1 MVDHKASDL
10 LWDVLA
16 GAYRRLGFDQLDDQ
30 VFAQLVGAR
39 IIEPVSKL
47 DTIRVLTELGLAAP
61 HRNTIANCLRRC
73 VERDYR
79 GRVATACWA
88 HVQASGPVALVMY
101 DLTTLHF
108 EVTDEDR
115 LRKVGMSK
123 EHRIDPQVTVGLLVA
138 AAGFPLEIALFEG
151 NKAETTTLVPVID
164 AFRARHRIT
173 ELVVV
178 ADAGMLSAA
187 NLNAIEDAGCR
198 FIVGSRQSRVPY
210 DLADHF
216 QAHGTHTPDGGTIE
230 TSRDMGTG
238 KDKRARRVV
247 YHYSA
252 ARRRTG
258 GPRDQ
263 RPDRQGREGRRRH
276 PADRPGP
283 VRQRHHRLE
292 REEGRGELAGHR
304 AGPHLHRLQGILSEF
319 CYLVPQGSGSPRR
332 RV

>member
-1 MVDHKASDL
+1 MDLCRARHK
-10 LWDVLA
+10 
-16 GAYRRLGFDQLDDQ
+16 
-30 VFAQLVGAR
+30 
-39 IIEPVSKL
+39 
-47 DTIRVLTELGLAAP
+47 
-61 HRNTIANCLRRC
+61 
-73 VERDYR
+73 
-79 GRVATACWA
+79 
-88 HVQASGPVALVMY
+88 
-101 DLTTLHF
+101 
-108 EVTDEDR
+108 
-115 LRKVGMSK
+115 SK
-123 EHRIDPQVTVGLLVA
+123 EHRVAPQVTVGLLVA
-138 AAGFPLEIALFEG
+138 ADGFPLEIALFEG

-252 ARRRTG
+252 ARRRREDRAINAQVAKAEKVAAGTRPIARDRFVSVTTDSNGKKAEVNWPVIERARTSTG
-258 GPRDQ
+258 YKGYVTNIGADVMDADAVVAAYHDLWHVEQSFRMAKSDLAARPIFHHKRDSIEAHLTVVFTALAVARYLQQRTGISIKKLVQTLRPLQTVTITIAGQQVTAQPRLS
-263 RPDRQGREGRRRH
+263 PDAAAILDKI
-276 PADRPGP
+276 PD
-283 VRQRHHRLE
+283 LT
-292 REEGRGELAGHR
+292 GH
-304 AGPHLHRLQGILSEF
+304 
-319 CYLVPQGSGSPRR
+319 
-332 RV
+332 